1 MYLAFLPFGS
11 VLVFLFT
18 FIIILLCAYIVKCFY
33 KKDCRKWSKK
43 LPHREDTPTLSH
55 TVSRGQRGSLR
66 GCCKRP
72 SCPALRSAVRWVKR
86 SARTMA
92 SPNGNGKTL
101 FFCFRR
107 RSLRN
112 GADCDCQGGKGGD
125 FRKEILPVPWLA
137 QSGTGGISSKKKNKQ
152 GFPIQQEA
160 VYLPRRATLRR
171 WVRIYRGRQEKAVRN
186 AYKPF
191 VSGAWIWDGFIHTCR
206 RLISYHI
213 YWQTMYNVIQ

>member
-1 MYLAFLPFGS
+1 M
-11 VLVFLFT
+11 
-18 FIIILLCAYIVKCFY
+18 IILYYFV
-33 KKDCRKWSKK
+33 
-43 LPHREDTPTLSH
+43 HTLSSDKLKNICLIFLTVRTRPRPH

-72 SCPALRSAVRWVKR
+72 SCPALRSAVRQVKR

-125 FRKEILPVPWLA
+125 FQRKYYPYLDWLKAERAVSAVKRKERSFRNALFITYGKEKTSSFFPVSVRLERK
-137 QSGTGGISSKKKNKQ
+137 QS
-152 GFPIQQEA
+152 
-160 VYLPRRATLRR
+160 
-171 WVRIYRGRQEKAVRN
+171 VRI
-186 AYKPF
+186 
-191 VSGAWIWDGFIHTCR
+191 S
-206 RLISYHI
+206 
-213 YWQTMYNVIQ
+213 

>member
-1 MYLAFLPFGS
+1 MYIQCQ
-11 VLVFLFT
+11 VFL
-18 FIIILLCAYIVKCFY
+18 I
-33 KKDCRKWSKK
+33 KKKK
-43 LPHREDTPTLSH
+43 SRQKTSSRWGHAHALT

-72 SCPALRSAVRWVKR
+72 SYPALRSAVRWVKR

-137 QSGTGGISSKKKNKQ
+137 QSGTGGISHKTKTISNYRRNPKTQ
-152 GFPIQQEA
+152 LWSVLESPSLSP
-160 VYLPRRATLRR
+160 LPLSWRT
-171 WVRIYRGRQEKAVRN
+171 GRK
-186 AYKPF
+186 
-191 VSGAWIWDGFIHTCR
+191 
-206 RLISYHI
+206 
-213 YWQTMYNVIQ
+213 

>member
-1 MYLAFLPFGS
+1 M
-11 VLVFLFT
+11 
-18 FIIILLCAYIVKCFY
+18 IILYYFV
-33 KKDCRKWSKK
+33 
-43 LPHREDTPTLSH
+43 HTLSSDKLKNICLIFLTVRTRPRPH

-72 SCPALRSAVRWVKR
+72 SCPALR

-125 FRKEILPVPWLA
+125 FQRKYYPYLDWLKA
-137 QSGTGGISSKKKNKQ
+137 ERAVSAVKRKNRRGSGTAS
-152 GFPIQQEA
+152 A
-160 VYLPRRATLRR
+160 LLP
-171 WVRIYRGRQEKAVRN
+171 
-186 AYKPF
+186 
-191 VSGAWIWDGFIHTCR
+191 
-206 RLISYHI
+206 
-213 YWQTMYNVIQ
+213 